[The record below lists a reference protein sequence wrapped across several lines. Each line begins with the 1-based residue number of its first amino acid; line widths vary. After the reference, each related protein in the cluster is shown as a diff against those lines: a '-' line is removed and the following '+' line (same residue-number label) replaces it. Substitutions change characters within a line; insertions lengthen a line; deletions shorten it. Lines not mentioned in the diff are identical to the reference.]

1 MTNNRKNAALFV
13 AIMLAVPVAAN
24 ADGDPVAGKTV
35 ANKCMVCHSFT
46 AGENRIGP
54 SLAGVVGRKSGTI
67 PNYNYSPAMKNIGL
81 TWTPDV
87 LDKYLTSPK
96 AVVPGTK
103 MIFAGLPTPADRANV
118 IAFLTQNGAA
128 ATGK

>member
-1 MTNNRKNAALFV
+1 MTTKRNAFFV
-13 AIMLAVPVAAN
+13 AAILLALPAA
-24 ADGDPVAGKTV
+24 ASAAGDPVAGKVV

-54 SLAGVVGRKSGTI
+54 SLAGVVGRKSGTV
-67 PNYNYSPAMKNIGL
+67 PGFNYSPAMKSIGL

-87 LDKYLTSPK
+87 LDKYLTSPR

-103 MIFAGLPTPADRANV
+103 MIFAGLPAPADRANL
-118 IAFLTQNGAA
+118 IAYLSQNGAA
-128 ATGK
+128 AAGK